1 MNRLLT
7 LASTGLFATGL
18 AILPLS
24 VNAATVTETKAPV
37 TAPVAVTETKA
48 PVTAPVTG
56 PDGKAAPVV
65 KSDTTAKDATKP
77 NTATTAPVTTTT
89 VPTAAT
95 ATAKPAT
102 TQPPAH
108 DAVQAPVPSGS
119 PAKVGG

>member
-24 VNAATVTETKAPV
+24 VNAATVTETKPPV
-37 TAPVAVTETKA
+37 TAPVA
-48 PVTAPVTG
+48 G

>member
-24 VNAATVTETKAPV
+24 VNAATATETKPPV
-37 TAPVAVTETKA
+37 TASVA
-48 PVTAPVTG
+48 G

-65 KSDTTAKDATKP
+65 KPDTVAKDAPKP
-77 NTATTAPVTTTT
+77 NTAMTAPATTAPVTTAPVTAATT
-89 VPTAAT
+89 APAT